1 MASNKEEDL
10 DPEEQEAMLR
20 QIQDLQL
27 QQKRMQALV
36 AQRREE
42 RSEMDR
48 DLARMERMKKHME
61 AMCKENLEVKESEKK
76 AEEAKKPFSGKG
88 HVLGA
93 PSTSKSISN
102 TSSHF
107 ARPIVPPPPPVKVD
121 STLPTTNIQVK

>member
-10 DPEEQEAMLR
+10 SLEEQEEMIR

-36 AQRREE
+36 TQRREE
-42 RSEMDR
+42 RLEMDR

-61 AMCKENLEVKESEKK
+61 DMCKENLEVKESEKK

-93 PSTSKSISN
+93 PTASGSTTNSR
-102 TSSHF
+102 F

>member
-1 MASNKEEDL
+1 MASNQEEDL
-10 DPEEQEAMLR
+10 SLEEQEEMIR

-61 AMCKENLEVKESEKK
+61 AMCKENLEVQESEKK

-93 PSTSKSISN
+93 PDTSKATSN
-102 TSSHF
+102 TNSHL

-121 STLPTTNIQVK
+121 STLPITNIQVS